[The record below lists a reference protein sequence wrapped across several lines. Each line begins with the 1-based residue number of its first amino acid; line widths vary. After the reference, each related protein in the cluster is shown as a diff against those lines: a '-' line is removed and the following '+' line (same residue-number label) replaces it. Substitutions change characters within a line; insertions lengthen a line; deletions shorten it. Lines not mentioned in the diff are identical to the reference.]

1 MKRLLSLFLV
11 VAMLFAALA
20 MVACGKKEDQTTE
33 STTTNTTASTTST
46 EKTTET
52 TTTEATTTTTTETE
66 ATTTTT
72 TETEATTTTT
82 AETTTTETTTTET
95 ITTESTTAATVTSGT
110 TEGIYAR
117 FDFGTK
123 TEAEANNLTS
133 HEYLKSHLSYNA
145 SYLWVDYDEDN
156 MIVYATT
163 DYNYDTMQSS
173 ATNFAL
179 IYDDIA
185 GEYEFEDPQEIHCGW
200 GTWDNYPYS
209 SGNVGVEGKWK
220 GFHQYIKIRFVNASP
235 NTKVGFQWKSTSMAA
250 YYTTGTTCFPV
261 AAGKTGSDYLNNDDN
276 YQIVIYDITNAANMA
291 TGANE
296 LTPANGKGPGNN
308 WLWQGTA
315 QFVNGLRFHL
325 MGYYA
330 MGNARS
336 GNTFANAGTNATDD
350 GTGTKIA
357 ADGSGKVTT
366 WKAGEAFTSAKIK
379 AALDTRGLIK
389 AGNAIKVDYIV
400 FGSTPEQ
407 LLTYKSAA
415 EKAYEAS
422 K

>member
-20 MVACGKKEDQTTE
+20 MVACGKEKQTTE
-33 STTTNTTASTTST
+33 STTTVTTASTTTT
-46 EKTTET
+46 EKTTETT
-52 TTTEATTTTTTETE
+52 TTTEATTTTTTEV
-66 ATTTTT
+66 TTTTT
-72 TETEATTTTT
+72 TEETTTTTT
-82 AETTTTETTTTET
+82 ATETTTTT
-95 ITTESTTAATVTSGT
+95 PPATVAAGTS
-110 TEGIYAR
+110 EGIYAR

-123 TEAEANNLTS
+123 TEAESKNLTS

-163 DYNYDTMQSS
+163 DYDYGTMQDSKN
-173 ATNFAL
+173 NFAL
-179 IYDDIA
+179 IYDDISA
-185 GEYEFEDPQEIHCGW
+185 DYTFEDPQEIHCGF

-209 SGNVGVEGKWK
+209 SAFVGVEGRWK
-220 GFHQYIKIRFVNASP
+220 GFHQYIKIRFVNASA
-235 NTKVGFQWKSTSMAA
+235 NTKIGFWYKSTTMAG
-250 YYTTGTTCFPV
+250 YYTTGVACVPV
-261 AAGKTGSDYLNNDDN
+261 AAGKTGSDYLNNDAN
-276 YQIVIYDITNAANMA
+276 YQVVIYDITNAMNMA

-296 LTPANGKGPGNN
+296 LTPENGKGPGNN

-315 QFVNGLRFHL
+315 QFVTGLRFHL
-325 MGYYA
+325 MGFAAGGY
-330 MGNARS
+330 ARS
-336 GNTFANAGTNATDD
+336 GSTFANAGTNKTDD
-350 GTGTKIA
+350 GTGNMIA

-366 WKAGEAFTSAKIK
+366 WKANEAFTTAKIT

-415 EKAYEAS
+415 EKAYEA
-422 K
+422 KK

>member
-33 STTTNTTASTTST
+33 STTTETTASTTTT

-52 TTTEATTTTTTETE
+52 TTTEATTKTTTE
-66 ATTTTT
+66 TTTT
-72 TETEATTTTT
+72 TETET
-82 AETTTTETTTTET
+82 TTTTETETTTTTET
-95 ITTESTTAATVTSGT
+95 ETTTTTTESGTIATVTSGT

-163 DYNYDTMQSS
+163 DYNYSTMQSS
-173 ATNFAL
+173 KNNFAL
-179 IYDDIA
+179 IYDDISA
-185 GEYEFEDPQEIHCGW
+185 DYTFEDPQEIHCGF
-200 GTWDNYPYS
+200 GTWDNYPYTS
-209 SGNVGVEGKWK
+209 ANVGVEGRWK
-220 GFHQYIKIRFVNASP
+220 GFHQYIKIRFVNASA
-235 NTKVGFQWKSTSMAA
+235 NTKIGFWYKSTSMAA
-250 YYTTGTTCFPV
+250 YYTTGVACVPV

-276 YQIVIYDITNAANMA
+276 YQVVIYDVINAMNMA

-296 LTPANGKGPGNN
+296 LTPENGKGPGNN
-308 WLWQGTA
+308 WIWQGTS
-315 QFVNGLRFHL
+315 QFVTGLRFHL
-325 MGYYA
+325 MGMA
-330 MGNARS
+330 AGGNARS

-350 GTGTKIA
+350 GTGNKIA
-357 ADGSGKVTT
+357 ADGSGKITT
-366 WKAGEAFTSAKIK
+366 WKAGEAFTSAKLT

>member
-20 MVACGKKEDQTTE
+20 MVACGKEKQTTE
-33 STTTNTTASTTST
+33 STTTVTTASTTTT
-46 EKTTET
+46 EKTTETT
-52 TTTEATTTTTTETE
+52 TTTEATTTTTTEV
-66 ATTTTT
+66 TTTTT
-72 TETEATTTTT
+72 TEETTTT
-82 AETTTTETTTTET
+82 ATETTTTTDTSDTET
-95 ITTESTTAATVTSGT
+95 TTTTPAATVAAGTS
-110 TEGIYAR
+110 EGIYAR

-123 TEAEANNLTS
+123 TEAESKNLTS

-163 DYNYDTMQSS
+163 DYDYGTMQDSKN
-173 ATNFAL
+173 NFAL
-179 IYDDIA
+179 IYDDISA
-185 GEYEFEDPQEIHCGW
+185 DYTFEDPQEIHCGF

-209 SGNVGVEGKWK
+209 SAFVGVEGRWK
-220 GFHQYIKIRFVNASP
+220 GFHQYIKIRFVNASA
-235 NTKVGFQWKSTSMAA
+235 NTKIGFWYKSTSMAA
-250 YYTTGTTCFPV
+250 YYTTGVACVPV
-261 AAGKTGSDYLNNDDN
+261 AAGKTGSDYLNNDAN
-276 YQIVIYDITNAANMA
+276 YQVVIYDITNAMNMA

-296 LTPANGKGPGNN
+296 LTPENGKGPGNN
-308 WLWQGTA
+308 WIWQGTS
-315 QFVNGLRFHL
+315 QFVTGLRFHL
-325 MGYYA
+325 MGFA
-330 MGNARS
+330 AGGNARS
-336 GNTFANAGTNATDD
+336 GSTFANAGTNKTDD
-350 GTGTKIA
+350 GTGNMIA

-366 WKAGEAFTSAKIK
+366 WKANEAFTKAKIT

-415 EKAYEAS
+415 EKAYEA
-422 K
+422 KK

>member
-20 MVACGKKEDQTTE
+20 MVACGKEKQTTE
-33 STTTNTTASTTST
+33 STTTNTTASTTTT

-52 TTTEATTTTTTETE
+52 TTTEATTTTTTET
-66 ATTTTT
+66 TT
-72 TETEATTTTT
+72 
-82 AETTTTETTTTET
+82 TTTTETTTTET
-95 ITTESTTAATVTSGT
+95 ETTTTTTVDTETTTTTSGTVETVTSGT

-163 DYNYDTMQSS
+163 DYNYSTMQDSKN
-173 ATNFAL
+173 NFAL
-179 IYDDIA
+179 IYDDISA
-185 GEYEFEDPQEIHCGW
+185 DYTFEDPQEIHCGF
-200 GTWDNYPYS
+200 GTWDNYPYTS
-209 SGNVGVEGKWK
+209 ANVGVEGRWK
-220 GFHQYIKIRFVNASP
+220 GFHQYIKIRFVNASA
-235 NTKVGFQWKSTSMAA
+235 NTKIGFWYKSTSMAA
-250 YYTTGTTCFPV
+250 YYTTGVACVPV

-276 YQIVIYDITNAANMA
+276 YQVVIYDVINAMNMA

-296 LTPANGKGPGNN
+296 LTPENGKGPGNN
-308 WLWQGTA
+308 WIWQGTS
-315 QFVNGLRFHL
+315 QFVTGLRFHL
-325 MGYYA
+325 MGMA
-330 MGNARS
+330 AGGNARS
-336 GNTFANAGTNATDD
+336 GNTFAKDGTNKTDD
-350 GTGTKIA
+350 GTGNMIA

-366 WKAGEAFTSAKIK
+366 WKANEAFTKAKIT

>member
-33 STTTNTTASTTST
+33 STTTNTTASTTTT

-52 TTTEATTTTTTETE
+52 TTTEATTTTTTET
-66 ATTTTT
+66 T
-72 TETEATTTTT
+72 
-82 AETTTTETTTTET
+82 TTTTETTTTET
-95 ITTESTTAATVTSGT
+95 ETTTTTTVDTETTTTTSGTTATVTSGT

-163 DYNYDTMQSS
+163 DYNYSTMQDSKN
-173 ATNFAL
+173 NFAL
-179 IYDDIA
+179 IYDDISA
-185 GEYEFEDPQEIHCGW
+185 DYTFEDPQEIHCGF
-200 GTWDNYPYS
+200 GTWDNYPYTS
-209 SGNVGVEGKWK
+209 ANVGVEGRWK
-220 GFHQYIKIRFVNASP
+220 GFHQYIKIRFVNASA
-235 NTKVGFQWKSTSMAA
+235 NTKIGFWYKSTSMAA
-250 YYTTGTTCFPV
+250 YYTTGVACVPV

-276 YQIVIYDITNAANMA
+276 YQVVIYDVINAMNMA

-296 LTPANGKGPGNN
+296 LTPENGKGPGNN
-308 WLWQGTA
+308 WIWQGTS
-315 QFVNGLRFHL
+315 QFVTGLRFHL
-325 MGYYA
+325 MGMA
-330 MGNARS
+330 AGGNARG
-336 GNTFANAGTNATDD
+336 GNTFAKDGTNKTDD
-350 GTGTKIA
+350 GTGNMIA

-366 WKAGEAFTSAKIK
+366 WKANEAFTKAKIT

>member
-20 MVACGKKEDQTTE
+20 MVACGKEKQTTE
-33 STTTNTTASTTST
+33 STTTNTTASTT
-46 EKTTET
+46 TTENTTETT
-52 TTTEATTTTTTETE
+52 TTTEATTTTTTET
-66 ATTTTT
+66 TT
-72 TETEATTTTT
+72 TETETTTTVD
-82 AETTTTETTTTET
+82 TETTTTTSGPIE
-95 ITTESTTAATVTSGT
+95 TVTSGT

-163 DYNYDTMQSS
+163 DYDYSTMQSS
-173 ATNFAL
+173 KNNFAL
-179 IYDDIA
+179 IYDDISA
-185 GEYEFEDPQEIHCGW
+185 DYTFEDPQEIHCGF
-200 GTWDNYPYS
+200 GTWDNYPYTS
-209 SGNVGVEGKWK
+209 ANVGVEGRWK
-220 GFHQYIKIRFVNASP
+220 GFHQYIKIRFVNASA
-235 NTKVGFQWKSTSMAA
+235 NTKIGFWYKSTSMAA
-250 YYTTGTTCFPV
+250 YYTTGVACVPV

-276 YQIVIYDITNAANMA
+276 YQVVIYDVINAMNMA

-296 LTPANGKGPGNN
+296 LTPENGKGPGNN
-308 WLWQGTA
+308 WIWQGTS
-315 QFVNGLRFHL
+315 QFVTGLRFHL
-325 MGYYA
+325 MGMA
-330 MGNARS
+330 AGGNARS
-336 GNTFANAGTNATDD
+336 GNTFANDGTNKTDD
-350 GTGTKIA
+350 GTGNMIA

-366 WKAGEAFTSAKIK
+366 WKANEAFTSAKLT

-415 EKAYEAS
+415 EKAYEA
-422 K
+422 KK

>member
-20 MVACGKKEDQTTE
+20 MVACGKEKQTTE
-33 STTTNTTASTTST
+33 STTTVTTASTTTT
-46 EKTTET
+46 EKTTETT
-52 TTTEATTTTTTETE
+52 TTTEATTTTTTET
-66 ATTTTT
+66 TT
-72 TETEATTTTT
+72 
-82 AETTTTETTTTET
+82 TTTTETTTTET
-95 ITTESTTAATVTSGT
+95 ETTTTVDTETTTTTSDTIQTVTSGT

-163 DYNYDTMQSS
+163 DYNYSTMQDSNN
-173 ATNFAL
+173 NFAL
-179 IYDDIA
+179 IYDDISA
-185 GEYEFEDPQEIHCGW
+185 DYTFEDPQEIHCGF
-200 GTWDNYPYS
+200 GTWDNYPYTS
-209 SGNVGVEGKWK
+209 ANVGVEGRWK
-220 GFHQYIKIRFVNASP
+220 GFHQYIKIRFVNASA
-235 NTKVGFQWKSTSMAA
+235 NTKIGFWYKSTSMAA
-250 YYTTGTTCFPV
+250 YYRTGVACVPV

-276 YQIVIYDITNAANMA
+276 YQVVIYDVINAMNMA

-296 LTPANGKGPGNN
+296 LTPENGKGPGNN
-308 WLWQGTA
+308 WIWQGTS
-315 QFVNGLRFHL
+315 QFVTGLRFHL
-325 MGYYA
+325 MGMA
-330 MGNARS
+330 AGGNARS
-336 GNTFANAGTNATDD
+336 GNTFAKDGTNKTDD
-350 GTGTKIA
+350 GTGNMIA

-366 WKAGEAFTSAKIK
+366 WKANEAFTKAKIT

>member
-20 MVACGKKEDQTTE
+20 MVACGKEKQTTE
-33 STTTNTTASTTST
+33 STTTNTTASTTTT
-46 EKTTET
+46 ENTTET
-52 TTTEATTTTTTETE
+52 TTTTEETT
-66 ATTTTT
+66 
-72 TETEATTTTT
+72 
-82 AETTTTETTTTET
+82 TTTTETTTTET
-95 ITTESTTAATVTSGT
+95 ETTTTVDTETTTTTSGPIETVTSGT

-163 DYNYDTMQSS
+163 DYDYSTMQSS
-173 ATNFAL
+173 KNNFAL
-179 IYDDIA
+179 IYDDISA
-185 GEYEFEDPQEIHCGW
+185 DYTFEDPQEIHCGF
-200 GTWDNYPYS
+200 GTWDNYPYTS
-209 SGNVGVEGKWK
+209 ANVGVEGRWK
-220 GFHQYIKIRFVNASP
+220 GFHQYIKIRFVNASA
-235 NTKVGFQWKSTSMAA
+235 NTKIGFWYKSTSMAA
-250 YYTTGTTCFPV
+250 YYTTGVACVPV

-276 YQIVIYDITNAANMA
+276 YQVVIYDVINAMNMA

-296 LTPANGKGPGNN
+296 LTPENGKGPGNN
-308 WLWQGTA
+308 WIWQGTS
-315 QFVNGLRFHL
+315 QFVTGLRFHL
-325 MGYYA
+325 MGMA
-330 MGNARS
+330 AGGNARS
-336 GNTFANAGTNATDD
+336 GNTFANDGTNKTDD
-350 GTGTKIA
+350 GTGNMIA

-366 WKAGEAFTSAKIK
+366 WKANEAFTSAKLT

-415 EKAYEAS
+415 EKAYEA
-422 K
+422 KK

>member
-20 MVACGKKEDQTTE
+20 MVACGKEKQTTE
-33 STTTNTTASTTST
+33 STTTVTTASTTTT
-46 EKTTET
+46 EKTTETT
-52 TTTEATTTTTTETE
+52 TTTEATTTTTTEV
-66 ATTTTT
+66 TTTTT
-72 TETEATTTTT
+72 TEETTTTTT
-82 AETTTTETTTTET
+82 ATETTTTT
-95 ITTESTTAATVTSGT
+95 PPATVAAGTS
-110 TEGIYAR
+110 EGIYAR

-123 TEAEANNLTS
+123 TEAESKNLTS

-163 DYNYDTMQSS
+163 DYDYGTMQDSKN
-173 ATNFAL
+173 NFAL
-179 IYDDIA
+179 IYDDISA
-185 GEYEFEDPQEIHCGW
+185 DYTFEDPQEIHCGF

-209 SGNVGVEGKWK
+209 SAFVGVEGRWK
-220 GFHQYIKIRFVNASP
+220 GFHQYIKIRFVNASA
-235 NTKVGFQWKSTSMAA
+235 NTKIGFWYKSTTMAG
-250 YYTTGTTCFPV
+250 YYTTGVACVPV
-261 AAGKTGSDYLNNDDN
+261 AAGKTGSDYLNNDAN
-276 YQIVIYDITNAANMA
+276 YQVVIYDITNAMNMA

-296 LTPANGKGPGNN
+296 LTPENGKGPGNN

-315 QFVNGLRFHL
+315 QFVTGLRFHL
-325 MGYYA
+325 MGFAAGGY
-330 MGNARS
+330 ARS
-336 GNTFANAGTNATDD
+336 GSTFANAGTNATDD
-350 GTGTKIA
+350 GTGKLIA

-366 WKAGEAFTSAKIK
+366 WKANEAFTAAKIT

-415 EKAYEAS
+415 EKAYEA
-422 K
+422 KK

>member
-20 MVACGKKEDQTTE
+20 MVACGKEKQTTE
-33 STTTNTTASTTST
+33 STTTVTTASTTTT

-52 TTTEATTTTTTETE
+52 TTTTEVTTTTTTEE
-66 ATTTTT
+66 TTTTT
-72 TETEATTTTT
+72 TA
-82 AETTTTETTTTET
+82 TETTTTTDTSDTET
-95 ITTESTTAATVTSGT
+95 TTT

-123 TEAEANNLTS
+123 TEAESKNLTS

-163 DYNYDTMQSS
+163 DYDYGTMQGSKN
-173 ATNFAL
+173 NFAL
-179 IYDDIA
+179 IYDDISA
-185 GEYEFEDPQEIHCGW
+185 DYTFEDPQEIHCGF

-209 SGNVGVEGKWK
+209 SAFVGVEGRWR
-220 GFHQYIKIRFVNASP
+220 GFHQYIKIRFVNASA
-235 NTKVGFQWKSTSMAA
+235 NTKIGFWYKSTTMAG
-250 YYTTGTTCFPV
+250 YYTTGVACVPV
-261 AAGKTGSDYLNNDDN
+261 AAGKTGSDYLNNDAN
-276 YQIVIYDITNAANMA
+276 YQVVIYDITNAMNMA

-296 LTPANGKGPGNN
+296 LTPENGKAPGNN

-315 QFVNGLRFHL
+315 QFVTGLRFHL
-325 MGYYA
+325 MGFAAGGY
-330 MGNARS
+330 ARS
-336 GNTFANAGTNATDD
+336 GSTFANAGTNKTDD
-350 GTGTKIA
+350 GTGNMIA

-366 WKAGEAFTSAKIK
+366 WKANEAFTAAKIT

-407 LLTYKSAA
+407 LLTYKSVA
-415 EKAYEAS
+415 EKAYEA
-422 K
+422 KK

>member
-20 MVACGKKEDQTTE
+20 MVACGKEKQTTE
-33 STTTNTTASTTST
+33 STTTNTTASTTTT

-52 TTTEATTTTTTETE
+52 TTTEATTTTTTETTTTE
-66 ATTTTT
+66 TETTTTT
-72 TETEATTTTT
+72 TVD
-82 AETTTTETTTTET
+82 TETTTTTSGTVE
-95 ITTESTTAATVTSGT
+95 TVTSGT

-163 DYNYDTMQSS
+163 DYNYSTMQDSKN
-173 ATNFAL
+173 NFAL
-179 IYDDIA
+179 IYDDISA
-185 GEYEFEDPQEIHCGW
+185 DYTFEDPQEIHCGF
-200 GTWDNYPYS
+200 GTWDNYPYTS
-209 SGNVGVEGKWK
+209 ANVGVEGRWK
-220 GFHQYIKIRFVNASP
+220 GFHQYIKIRFVNASA
-235 NTKVGFQWKSTSMAA
+235 NTKIGFWYKSTSMAA
-250 YYTTGTTCFPV
+250 YYTTGVACVPV

-276 YQIVIYDITNAANMA
+276 YQVVIYDVINAMNMA

-296 LTPANGKGPGNN
+296 LTPENGKGPGNN
-308 WLWQGTA
+308 WIWQGTS
-315 QFVNGLRFHL
+315 QFVTGLRFHL
-325 MGYYA
+325 MGMA
-330 MGNARS
+330 AGGNARS
-336 GNTFANAGTNATDD
+336 GNTFAKDGTNKTDD
-350 GTGTKIA
+350 GTGNMIA

-366 WKAGEAFTSAKIK
+366 WKANEAFTKAKIT

>member
-33 STTTNTTASTTST
+33 STTTNTTASTTTT

-52 TTTEATTTTTTETE
+52 TTTEATTTTTTET
-66 ATTTTT
+66 T
-72 TETEATTTTT
+72 
-82 AETTTTETTTTET
+82 TTTTETTTTET
-95 ITTESTTAATVTSGT
+95 ETTTTTTVDTETTTTTSGTTATVTSGT

-163 DYNYDTMQSS
+163 DYNYSTMQDSKN
-173 ATNFAL
+173 NFAL
-179 IYDDIA
+179 IYDDISA
-185 GEYEFEDPQEIHCGW
+185 DYTFEDPQEIHCGF
-200 GTWDNYPYS
+200 GTWDNYPYTS
-209 SGNVGVEGKWK
+209 ANVGVEGRWK
-220 GFHQYIKIRFVNASP
+220 GFHQYIKIRFVNASA
-235 NTKVGFQWKSTSMAA
+235 NTKIGFWYKSTSMAA
-250 YYTTGTTCFPV
+250 YYTTGVACVPV

-276 YQIVIYDITNAANMA
+276 YQVVIYDVINAMNMA

-296 LTPANGKGPGNN
+296 LTPENGKGPGNN
-308 WLWQGTA
+308 WIWQGTS
-315 QFVNGLRFHL
+315 QFVTGLRFHL
-325 MGYYA
+325 MGMA
-330 MGNARS
+330 AGGNTRG
-336 GNTFANAGTNATDD
+336 GNTFAKDGTNKTDD
-350 GTGTKIA
+350 GTGNMIA

-366 WKAGEAFTSAKIK
+366 WKANEAFTKAKIT

>member
-20 MVACGKKEDQTTE
+20 MVACGKKEGQTTE
-33 STTTNTTASTTST
+33 STTTNTTASTTTT

-52 TTTEATTTTTTETE
+52 TTTEATTTTTTET
-66 ATTTTT
+66 T
-72 TETEATTTTT
+72 
-82 AETTTTETTTTET
+82 TTTTETTTTET
-95 ITTESTTAATVTSGT
+95 ETTTTTTVDTETTTTTSGTTATVTSGT

-163 DYNYDTMQSS
+163 DYNYSTMQDSKN
-173 ATNFAL
+173 NFAL
-179 IYDDIA
+179 IYDDISA
-185 GEYEFEDPQEIHCGW
+185 DYTFEDPQEIHCGF
-200 GTWDNYPYS
+200 GTWDNYPYTS
-209 SGNVGVEGKWK
+209 ANVGVEGRWK
-220 GFHQYIKIRFVNASP
+220 GFHQYIKIRFVNASA
-235 NTKVGFQWKSTSMAA
+235 NTKIGFWYKSTSMAA
-250 YYTTGTTCFPV
+250 YYTTGVACVPV

-276 YQIVIYDITNAANMA
+276 YQVVIYDVINAMNMA

-296 LTPANGKGPGNN
+296 LTPENGKGPGNN
-308 WLWQGTA
+308 WIWQGTS
-315 QFVNGLRFHL
+315 QFVTGLRFHL
-325 MGYYA
+325 MGMA
-330 MGNARS
+330 AGGNAR
-336 GNTFANAGTNATDD
+336 GDNTFAKDGTNKTDD
-350 GTGTKIA
+350 GTGNMIA

-366 WKAGEAFTSAKIK
+366 WKANEAFTKAKIT

>member
-20 MVACGKKEDQTTE
+20 MVACGKEKQTTE
-33 STTTNTTASTTST
+33 STTTVTTASTTTT
-46 EKTTET
+46 EKTTETT
-52 TTTEATTTTTTETE
+52 TTTEATTTTTTET
-66 ATTTTT
+66 TT
-72 TETEATTTTT
+72 
-82 AETTTTETTTTET
+82 TTTTETTTTET
-95 ITTESTTAATVTSGT
+95 ETTTTVDTETTTTTSDTIQTVTSGT

-163 DYNYDTMQSS
+163 DYNYSTMQDSNN
-173 ATNFAL
+173 NFAL
-179 IYDDIA
+179 IYDDISA
-185 GEYEFEDPQEIHCGW
+185 DYTFEDPQEIHCGF
-200 GTWDNYPYS
+200 GTWDNYPYTS
-209 SGNVGVEGKWK
+209 ANVGVEGRWK
-220 GFHQYIKIRFVNASP
+220 GFHQYIKIRFVNASA
-235 NTKVGFQWKSTSMAA
+235 NTKIGFWYKSTSMAA
-250 YYTTGTTCFPV
+250 YYRTGVACVPV

-276 YQIVIYDITNAANMA
+276 YQVVIYDVINAMNMA

-296 LTPANGKGPGNN
+296 LTPENGKGPGNN
-308 WLWQGTA
+308 WIWQGTS
-315 QFVNGLRFHL
+315 QFVTGLRFHL
-325 MGYYA
+325 MGMA
-330 MGNARS
+330 AGGNARI
-336 GNTFANAGTNATDD
+336 GNTFAKDGTNKTDD
-350 GTGTKIA
+350 GTGNMIA

-366 WKAGEAFTSAKIK
+366 WKANEAFTKAKIT

>member
-20 MVACGKKEDQTTE
+20 MVACGKKEQTTE
-33 STTTNTTASTTST
+33 STTTVTTASTTTT

-52 TTTEATTTTTTETE
+52 TTEVTTTTTTEE
-66 ATTTTT
+66 
-72 TETEATTTTT
+72 TTTT
-82 AETTTTETTTTET
+82 ATETTTTTDTSDTET
-95 ITTESTTAATVTSGT
+95 TTTTPAATVAAGTS
-110 TEGIYAR
+110 EGIYAR

-123 TEAEANNLTS
+123 TEAESKNLTS

-163 DYNYDTMQSS
+163 DYDYGTMQDSKI
-173 ATNFAL
+173 NFAL
-179 IYDDIA
+179 IYDDISA
-185 GEYEFEDPQEIHCGW
+185 DYTFEDPQEIHCGF

-209 SGNVGVEGKWK
+209 SAFVGVEGRWK
-220 GFHQYIKIRFVNASP
+220 GFHQYIKIRFVNASA
-235 NTKVGFQWKSTSMAA
+235 NTKIGFWYKSTTMSG
-250 YYTTGTTCFPV
+250 YYTTGVACVPV
-261 AAGKTGSDYLNNDDN
+261 AAGKTGSDYLNNDAN
-276 YQIVIYDITNAANMA
+276 YQVVIYDITNAMNMA

-296 LTPANGKGPGNN
+296 LTPENGKGPGNN

-315 QFVNGLRFHL
+315 QFVTGLRFHL
-325 MGYYA
+325 MGFAAGGY
-330 MGNARS
+330 ARS
-336 GNTFANAGTNATDD
+336 GSTFANAGTNKTDD
-350 GTGTKIA
+350 GTGNMIA

-366 WKAGEAFTSAKIK
+366 WKANEAFTAAKIT

-407 LLTYKSAA
+407 LLTYNSAA
-415 EKAYEAS
+415 EKAYEA
-422 K
+422 KK

>member
-20 MVACGKKEDQTTE
+20 MVACGKEKQTTE
-33 STTTNTTASTTST
+33 STTTNTTASTTTT
-46 EKTTET
+46 ENTTET
-52 TTTEATTTTTTETE
+52 TTTEATTTTTTET
-66 ATTTTT
+66 T
-72 TETEATTTTT
+72 
-82 AETTTTETTTTET
+82 TTTTETTTTET
-95 ITTESTTAATVTSGT
+95 ETTTTTTVDTETTTTTSGTTETVTSGT

-163 DYNYDTMQSS
+163 DYNYSTMQDSKN
-173 ATNFAL
+173 NFAL
-179 IYDDIA
+179 IYDDISA
-185 GEYEFEDPQEIHCGW
+185 DYTFEDPQEIHCGF
-200 GTWDNYPYS
+200 GTWDNYPYTS
-209 SGNVGVEGKWK
+209 ANVGVEGRWK
-220 GFHQYIKIRFVNASP
+220 GFHQYIKIRFVNASA
-235 NTKVGFQWKSTSMAA
+235 NTKIGFWYKSTSMAA
-250 YYTTGTTCFPV
+250 YYTTGVACVPV

-276 YQIVIYDITNAANMA
+276 YQVVIYDVINAMNMA

-296 LTPANGKGPGNN
+296 LTPENGKGPGNN
-308 WLWQGTA
+308 WIWQGTS
-315 QFVNGLRFHL
+315 QFVTGLRFHL
-325 MGYYA
+325 MGMA
-330 MGNARS
+330 AGGNARS
-336 GNTFANAGTNATDD
+336 GNTFAKDGTNKTDD
-350 GTGTKIA
+350 GTGNMIA

-366 WKAGEAFTSAKIK
+366 WKANEAFTKAKIT

-415 EKAYEAS
+415 EKAYEA
-422 K
+422 KK

>member
-33 STTTNTTASTTST
+33 TTTTNTTASTTTT
-46 EKTTET
+46 ENTTET
-52 TTTEATTTTTTETE
+52 TTTEATTTTTTET
-66 ATTTTT
+66 T
-72 TETEATTTTT
+72 
-82 AETTTTETTTTET
+82 TTTTETTTTT
-95 ITTESTTAATVTSGT
+95 SGTTETVTSGT

-163 DYNYDTMQSS
+163 DYNYSTMQDSKN
-173 ATNFAL
+173 NFAL
-179 IYDDIA
+179 IYDDISA
-185 GEYEFEDPQEIHCGW
+185 DYTFEDPQEIHCGF
-200 GTWDNYPYS
+200 GTWDNYPYTS
-209 SGNVGVEGKWK
+209 ANVGVEGRWK
-220 GFHQYIKIRFVNASP
+220 GFHQYIKIRFVNASA
-235 NTKVGFQWKSTSMAA
+235 NTKIGFWYKSTSMAA
-250 YYTTGTTCFPV
+250 YYTTGVACVPV

-276 YQIVIYDITNAANMA
+276 YQVVIYDVINAMNMA

-296 LTPANGKGPGNN
+296 LTPENGKGPGNN
-308 WLWQGTA
+308 WIWQGTS
-315 QFVNGLRFHL
+315 QFVTGLRFHL
-325 MGYYA
+325 MGMA
-330 MGNARS
+330 AGGNARS
-336 GNTFANAGTNATDD
+336 GNTFAKDGTNKTDD
-350 GTGTKIA
+350 GTGNMIA

-366 WKAGEAFTSAKIK
+366 WKANEAFTKAKIT

>member
-20 MVACGKKEDQTTE
+20 MVACGKEKQTTE
-33 STTTNTTASTTST
+33 STTTVTTASTTTT
-46 EKTTET
+46 EKTTETT
-52 TTTEATTTTTTETE
+52 TTTEATTTTTTET
-66 ATTTTT
+66 TT
-72 TETEATTTTT
+72 
-82 AETTTTETTTTET
+82 TTTTETTTTET
-95 ITTESTTAATVTSGT
+95 ETTTTVDTETTTTTSDTIQTVTSGT

-163 DYNYDTMQSS
+163 DYNYSTMQDSNN
-173 ATNFAL
+173 NFAL
-179 IYDDIA
+179 IYDDISA
-185 GEYEFEDPQEIHCGW
+185 DYTFEDPQEIHCGF
-200 GTWDNYPYS
+200 GTWDNYPYTS
-209 SGNVGVEGKWK
+209 ANVGVEGRWK
-220 GFHQYIKIRFVNASP
+220 GFHQYIKIRFVNASA
-235 NTKVGFQWKSTSMAA
+235 NTKIGFWYKSTSMAA
-250 YYTTGTTCFPV
+250 YYTTGVACVPV

-276 YQIVIYDITNAANMA
+276 YQVVIYDVINAMNMA

-296 LTPANGKGPGNN
+296 LTPENGKGPGNN
-308 WLWQGTA
+308 WIWQGTS
-315 QFVNGLRFHL
+315 QFVTGLRFHL
-325 MGYYA
+325 MGMA
-330 MGNARS
+330 AGGNARS
-336 GNTFANAGTNATDD
+336 GNTFAKDGTNKTDD
-350 GTGTKIA
+350 GTGNMIA

-366 WKAGEAFTSAKIK
+366 WKANEAFTKAKIT